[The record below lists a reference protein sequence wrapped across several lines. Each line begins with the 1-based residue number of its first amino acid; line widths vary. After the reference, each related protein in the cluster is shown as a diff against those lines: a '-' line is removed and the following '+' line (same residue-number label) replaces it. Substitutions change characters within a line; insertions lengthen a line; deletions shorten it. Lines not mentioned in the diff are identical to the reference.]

1 MALTPAFSGLDHTG
15 RVLAASYGWTE
26 ENGQL
31 AYYDEDGYLTTDSWR
46 KNGDDWYYL
55 DEEGSIA
62 RNQKIDDYY
71 VGEDGKM
78 VKNTWVELQNEDE
91 MGTPRK
97 LRLRIG
103 TILIK
108 TENLL
113 FLNG

>member
-1 MALTPAFSGLDHTG
+1 MQFCLPLPLWPRPLPFPAWTTQAGYWPL
-15 RVLAASYGWTE
+15 LYGWTE

-71 VGEDGKM
+71 VG
-78 VKNTWVELQNEDE
+78 
-91 MGTPRK
+91 
-97 LRLRIG
+97 
-103 TILIK
+103 K
-108 TENLL
+108 TEKW
-113 FLNG
+113 